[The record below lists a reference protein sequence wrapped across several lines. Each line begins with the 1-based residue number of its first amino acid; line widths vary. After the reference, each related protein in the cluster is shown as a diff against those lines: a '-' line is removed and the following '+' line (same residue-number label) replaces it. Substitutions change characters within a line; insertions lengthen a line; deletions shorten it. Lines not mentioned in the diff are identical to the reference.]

1 MYTTNPQMPRVRREA
16 ARMVR
21 KGYSTRAVARHFGF
35 SQRAVAYWTKKA
47 IELGDHPIPTK
58 SSRPRN
64 SPLRL
69 SKEVRDLVSNKRK
82 ELGRSIEVVHH
93 ALKEDGLVIS
103 LSSVYRI
110 LRDRYQLKRKSP
122 WKKLHYT
129 SLRPEALSPGDLV
142 QMDTIH
148 LMVGK
153 KQRIYVYT
161 LIDLY
166 SRVAYALA
174 TNKISSGKSLLFLR
188 KARAQLPF
196 HISCIQTDNGPEFGS
211 YFTSR
216 VGTVHRH
223 SRIRK
228 PNDNAHIER
237 FNRTLQDECL
247 NKVPVDVAKIN
258 KALKKYLYHYNN
270 TRAHFSLDFRS
281 PNVYLT
287 EHKV

>member
-1 MYTTNPQMPRVRREA
+1 MPKVRREA

-21 KGYSTRAVARHFGF
+21 KGYSTREVARHFGF
-35 SQRAVAYWTKKA
+35 SQRAIIVWSRKSQE
-47 IELGDHPIPTK
+47 IGDNPIPTK
-58 SSRPRN
+58 SSRPN
-64 SPLRL
+64 HSPKRL
-69 SKEVRDLVSNKRK
+69 SKEVRDVVSNKRK
-82 ELGRSIEVVHH
+82 ELGRSIEVIHH
-93 ALKEDGLVIS
+93 AVKQDGLDIS

-110 LRDRYQLKRKSP
+110 LRDRYLLKRKSP
-122 WKKLHYT
+122 WKKLHYRT
-129 SLRPEALSPGDLV
+129 LRPEALKPGDLI

-148 LMVGK
+148 LMLNK

-166 SRVAYALA
+166 SRIGYAMA

-196 HISCIQTDNGPEFGS
+196 QISCIQTDNGPEFGS
-211 YFTSR
+211 YFTQR
-216 VGTVHRH
+216 IGTVHRH

-237 FNRTLQDECL
+237 FNRTIQDECI
-247 NKVPVDVAKIN
+247 NKVSVDAGKIN

-270 TRAHFSLDFRS
+270 TRAHFSLNFCS
-281 PNVYLT
+281 PNVYLS
-287 EHKV
+287 EYKV